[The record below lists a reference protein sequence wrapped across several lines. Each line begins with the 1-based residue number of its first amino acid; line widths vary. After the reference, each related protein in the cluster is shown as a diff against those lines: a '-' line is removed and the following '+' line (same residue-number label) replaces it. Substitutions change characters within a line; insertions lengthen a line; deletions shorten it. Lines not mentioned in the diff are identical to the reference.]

1 MKCFTCG
8 TRMEN
13 YDDIRNDFVKV
24 DFRRCPKCG
33 SKAEIQY
40 YDDECTFLSEVKWRR
55 WYSVTYKH
63 G

>member
-55 WYSVTYKH
+55 
-63 G
+63 